1 MEKRSDK
8 VKCVT
13 GASQSY
19 RVVLYGLGAIG
30 IGTGKL
36 VLKRSNLELLG
47 AVDIDENKAGCDL
60 YELMELEGNSGIVV
74 KKILKE
80 VISEK
85 GMPDV
90 VLHTTGSYL
99 KQTYPQLVEIISTGI
114 NVISSAEE
122 LLYPHLRNPKLADEL
137 DALAKSKGVTVLGTG
152 VNPGFVMDS
161 LPVVLS
167 GACQQVDRIEAE
179 RIVDVSTRREALQR
193 KVGAGLT
200 VSQFQ
205 QKLEEGG
212 FGHVGLA
219 ESLALVAACMGWE
232 LDVIEETIE
241 PVIAHEGITIMG
253 IEKGYVTGMKQV
265 ALGVRNGKEMIR
277 LYLQISAGAEN
288 PHDSVT
294 IYGVPDLK
302 LVISNGTA
310 GGLATAAALVNL
322 IPQVVNAQP
331 GLATMG
337 NQIFPRYSP
346 PVNIRLAF

>member
-1 MEKRSDK
+1 MEKRSDR
-8 VKCVT
+8 VKCT
-13 GASQSY
+13 SDTSQSY

-47 AVDIDENKAGCDL
+47 AVDIDENKAGRDL
-60 YELMELEGNSGIVV
+60 YELMELEGSSDIVV
-74 KKILKE
+74 KGTLKE
-80 VISEK
+80 VISGK
-85 GMPDV
+85 GTPDV

-99 KQTYPQLVEIISTGI
+99 KQIYPQLVEIISAGI

-137 DALAKSKGVTVLGTG
+137 DALAKSKGVAVLGTG

-161 LPVVLS
+161 LPIVLS

-205 QKLEEGG
+205 QKLAEGA

-232 LDVIEETIE
+232 LDIIEETIK
-241 PVIAHEGITIMG
+241 PVIAQEAVTVMG
-253 IEKGYVTGMKQV
+253 IEKGYVTGMEQIASGMKD
-265 ALGVRNGKEMIR
+265 GREMIS
-277 LYLQISAGAEN
+277 LHLQISAGAED

-294 IYGVPDLK
+294 IYGVPNLK
-302 LVISNGTA
+302 MVITNGTA

-337 NQIFPRYSP
+337 NQAFPRHSP
-346 PVNIRLAF
+346 PVNVRLGF

>member
-8 VKCVT
+8 VKCT
-13 GASQSY
+13 LDTSQSY
-19 RVVLYGLGAIG
+19 RVALYGLGAIG

-36 VLKRSNLELLG
+36 VLKRGNLELLG
-47 AVDIDENKAGCDL
+47 AVDIDEHKAGRDL
-60 YELMELEGNSGIVV
+60 YELMELEGSSGIVV
-74 KKILKE
+74 RKTLKE
-80 VISEK
+80 IISEK

-99 KQTYPQLVEIISTGI
+99 KQIYPQLVEIISAGI

-137 DALAKSKGVTVLGTG
+137 DALAKSKDVTVLGTG

-167 GACQQVDRIEAE
+167 GACQQVDRVEAE

-205 QKLEEGG
+205 QKLAEGA

-232 LDVIEETIE
+232 LDTIEETIE
-241 PVIAHEGITIMG
+241 PVIAQEAVAIMG
-253 IEKGYVTGMKQV
+253 IEKGCVTGMKQI
-265 ALGVRNGKEMIR
+265 ASGMRNGKEMIR
-277 LYLQISAGAEN
+277 LHLQISAGAED

-302 LVISNGTA
+302 MVITNGTA

-331 GLATMG
+331 GLAAMG
-337 NQIFPRYSP
+337 NRIFPRHFP
-346 PVNIRLAF
+346 PVNVRLEF

>member
-8 VKCVT
+8 VKCT
-13 GASQSY
+13 SEIPQSY
-19 RVVLYGLGAIG
+19 RVALYGLGAIG

-47 AVDIDENKAGCDL
+47 AVDIDENKAGRDL
-60 YELMELEGNSGIVV
+60 YELMELEGSSDIVV
-74 KKILKE
+74 KETLKE

-85 GMPDV
+85 GTPDV

-99 KQTYPQLVEIISTGI
+99 KRVYPQLVEIISAGI
-114 NVISSAEE
+114 NVVSSAEE

-161 LPVVLS
+161 LPAVLS
-167 GACQQVDRIEAE
+167 GVCQQVDRMEAE

-205 QKLEEGG
+205 QKLEEGA

-219 ESLALVAACMGWE
+219 ESLALAAACMGWE
-232 LDVIEETIE
+232 LDTIEETIE
-241 PVIAHEGITIMG
+241 PVIAQEASAIMG
-253 IEKGYVTGMKQV
+253 IEKGYVTGMKQI
-265 ALGVRNGKEMIR
+265 ASGMKDGKEMIR

-331 GLATMG
+331 GLAAMG
-337 NQIFPRYSP
+337 SQIFPRYSP
-346 PVNIRLAF
+346 PVNVRLGF

>member
-8 VKCVT
+8 VKCVL

-19 RVVLYGLGAIG
+19 RVVLYGLGTIG

-47 AVDIDENKAGCDL
+47 AVDIDESKAGRDL
-60 YELMELEGNSGIVV
+60 YELMELEGSSGIVV
-74 KKILKE
+74 KKTLKE
-80 VISEK
+80 VIWEK

-99 KQTYPQLVEIISTGI
+99 KQIYPQLAGIISVGI

-161 LPVVLS
+161 LPIVLS

-205 QKLEEGG
+205 QKLEEGA

-219 ESLALVAACMGWE
+219 ESLALVADCMGWE

-241 PVIAHEGITIMG
+241 PVIAQEDITIMG
-253 IEKGYVTGMKQV
+253 IEKGYVTGMKQI

-277 LYLQISAGAEN
+277 LHLQISAGAEN

-294 IYGVPDLK
+294 IYGVPDLRM
-302 LVISNGTA
+302 VISNGTA
-310 GGLATAAALVNL
+310 GGLATNAALVNL
-322 IPQVVNAQP
+322 IPQVVSAQP

-337 NQIFPRYSP
+337 SQIFPRYFP
-346 PVNIRLAF
+346 PVNVKLGF